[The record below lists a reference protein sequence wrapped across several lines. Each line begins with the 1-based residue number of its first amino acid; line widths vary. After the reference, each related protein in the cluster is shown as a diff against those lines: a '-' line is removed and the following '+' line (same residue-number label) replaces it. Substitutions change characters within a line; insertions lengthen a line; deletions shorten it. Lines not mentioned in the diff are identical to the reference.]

1 MQGKLKQRYQI
12 HKEVS
17 RSSYFQG
24 QIDVKTLPRL
34 GELLASTAATMEV
47 RFEFRNSDYDT
58 PMVSGEVQA
67 DLEME
72 CQRCLQAMPI
82 PLQLVFRLLVDAP
95 DDIVQE
101 SSLDTVYSEDG
112 FIDIFEVVE
121 DELILALP
129 LVAMHDSSLCNEH
142 WQVSDNDQE
151 SVVRENPFSVLK
163 DLKTTH

>member
-24 QIDVKTLPRL
+24 QIDVEALPRL
-34 GELLASTAATMEV
+34 GELLASKAATIGV
-47 RFEFRNSDYDT
+47 QFEFKHSDYDT
-58 PMVSGEVQA
+58 PMVGGEMQA

-82 PLQLVFRLLVDAP
+82 SLQVEFKLLVDAP
-95 DDIVQE
+95 DDIVRE

-129 LVAMHDSSLCNEH
+129 LVALHESSLCNEH
-142 WQVSDNDQE
+142 WQVSDKDQE
-151 SVVRENPFSVLK
+151 PVVRENPFSVLK

>member
-24 QIDVKTLPRL
+24 QIDVEALPRL
-34 GELLASTAATMEV
+34 GELLASTVATINV
-47 RFEFRNSDYDT
+47 QFEFQHSDYDT
-58 PMVSGEVQA
+58 PMVSGKMQA

-82 PLQLVFRLLVDAP
+82 SSQVDFKLLVDAP
-95 DDIVQE
+95 EDIVRE

-112 FIDIFEVVE
+112 SIDIFEVVE

-129 LVAMHDSSLCNEH
+129 LVAMHESSLCNRH
-142 WQVSDNDQE
+142 WQAPDHDQD
-151 SVVRENPFSVLK
+151 SVVKDNPFSVLK
-163 DLKTTH
+163 DMKTTH

>member
-24 QIDVKTLPRL
+24 QIDVESLSRL
-34 GELLASTAATMEV
+34 GELLASTEATIDV
-47 RFEFRNSDYDT
+47 QFEFQNSDYDAA
-58 PMVSGEVQA
+58 MISSEVQTE
-67 DLEME
+67 LEME
-72 CQRCLQAMPI
+72 CQRCLQALSV
-82 PLQLVFRLLVDAP
+82 PLQHEFKLLVDAA

-112 FIDIFEVVE
+112 LVDIFEVVE

-129 LVAMHDSSLCNEH
+129 LVAMHDNNMCNEH
-142 WQVSDNDQE
+142 WQVSEDDQE
-151 SVVRENPFSVLK
+151 PVVRENPFSVLK

>member
-17 RSSYFQG
+17 RSGYFQG
-24 QIDVKTLPRL
+24 QIDVEALSRL
-34 GELLASTAATMEV
+34 GELLASTAATIDV
-47 RFEFRNSDYDT
+47 QFEFQNSDYDT
-58 PMVSGEVQA
+58 ALVCGEVEA
-67 DLEME
+67 ELEME
-72 CQRCLQAMPI
+72 CQRCLQALSV
-82 PLQLVFRLLVDAP
+82 PLQLEFKLLVDAA

-112 FIDIFEVVE
+112 LIDIFEVVE

-129 LVAMHDSSLCNEH
+129 LVAMHENNMCNEH
-142 WQVSDNDQE
+142 WQTPEKDQE
-151 SVVRENPFSVLK
+151 PAVRENPFSVLK